1 MSADLVKKIEQELEG
16 ISTRYYKMILVCELS
31 KGTAVKKAA
40 ESFGIPLLNISMLLS
55 EKLKE
60 YPSKRMAGRV
70 HSLLSDI
77 LRNAGSSTL
86 CLEHIEVLFDPTLKQ
101 DVIQLL
107 QPLSRNY
114 TLVVSWKGSYDG
126 RRFVYAVPGHPE
138 YYECKEFDGIIVTE

>member
-1 MSADLVKKIEQELEG
+1 MSGDLVKKIEHELES
-16 ISTRYYKMILVCELS
+16 ISSKYYKMILVCEHP
-31 KGTAVKKAA
+31 KGTAVKRAA
-40 ESFGIPLLNISMLLS
+40 ENLGIPLLNISLLLS

-70 HSLLSDI
+70 HNLLSDI

-86 CLEHIEVLFDPTLKQ
+86 CLNHIEVLFDPTLKQ

-107 QPLSRNY
+107 QSFSRNY
-114 TLVVSWKGSYDG
+114 TLIVSWKGSYDG

-138 YYECKEFDGIIVTE
+138 YYECKEFDGIVVM

>member
-1 MSADLVKKIEQELEG
+1 MSTDLVKKIEQGLEG
-16 ISTRYYKMILVCELS
+16 ISTKYYKMILVCEHP
-31 KGTAVKKAA
+31 KGTAVKKAS
-40 ESFGIPLLNISMLLS
+40 ESFEIPLLNISLLLS

-70 HSLLSDI
+70 HHLLSEV
-77 LRNAGSSTL
+77 LRNTGSITL

-107 QPLSRNY
+107 QSFSRNY

-126 RRFVYAVPGHPE
+126 NRLVYAVPGHPE
-138 YYECKEFDGIIVTE
+138 YYECKEFDGIVVK